1 MKMGNVVYSLCA
13 LTSIVC
19 AALLIQG
26 YLRTRSRLLLWSSL
40 CFVGLVAN
48 NMLLVLDR
56 IFVPDV
62 DLYTLRLS
70 VALVALALLVYG
82 LVWESK

>member
-1 MKMGNVVYSLCA
+1 MADLVYALCA

-26 YLRTRSRLLLWSSL
+26 FLRTRSRLLLWSSL

-48 NMLLVLDR
+48 NLLLVLDR
-56 IFVPDV
+56 IILPDV
-62 DLYTLRLS
+62 DLYTVRLFS
-70 VALVALALLVYG
+70 ALVALTLLVYG

>member
-1 MKMGNVVYSLCA
+1 MANVVYTLCA
-13 LTSIVC
+13 LTSIAC
-19 AALLIQG
+19 AALLVQG

-40 CFVGLVAN
+40 CFVGLVVN
-48 NMLLVLDR
+48 NVLLVVDR

-62 DLYTLRLS
+62 DLYTWRLS
-70 VALVALALLVYG
+70 TALVAMMLLVYG

>member
-1 MKMGNVVYSLCA
+1 MANIVYSLCA
-13 LTSIVC
+13 LTSVLC
-19 AALLIQG
+19 AALLIRAF
-26 YLRTRSRLLLWSSL
+26 LRTRSRLLLWSSL
-40 CFVGLVAN
+40 CFVGLVVT

-62 DLYTLRLS
+62 DLYTLRLLS
-70 VALVALALLVYG
+70 ALVALTLLVYG